1 MTITTYKWSIEE
13 YHLLIESGLLEGKS
27 VELLDGEIVEMSPER
42 EEHSYTNDDV
52 AELLR
57 TKLKGLA
64 KIRESH
70 PITLNN
76 SLNSRASEP
85 EPDIAVVRLPKTI
98 YLQHH
103 PYPEDIYWL
112 IEVRPPKEFSSSF
125 KSGNPPNG
133 LLHRV
138 AVRRKRPTQASEI
151 NSEVADLG
159 TRTFEVS
166 NKTLSKDLA
175 EKSIIYASNNIQEY
189 WVIDLVNKKLI
200 VHTHPQNNSY
210 SKITE
215 YTDGSIS
222 HLAFPDL
229 EIALDQLLLF

>member
-42 EEHSYTNDDV
+42 DEHSYTNDDV

-57 TKLKGLA
+57 TKLRRLA

-76 SLNSRASEP
+76 SLFFEASEP
-85 EPDIAVVRLPKTI
+85 EPDIAIVRLPKTI
-98 YLQHH
+98 YIEHH

-112 IEVRPPKEFSSSF
+112 IEVRP
-125 KSGNPPNG
+125 
-133 LLHRV
+133 RV
-138 AVRRKRPTQASEI
+138 AVRRKTKALAAR
-151 NSEVADLG
+151 

-222 HLAFPDL
+222 PLAFPDL
-229 EIALDQLLLF
+229 EIVLDQLLLF